1 MAAYSNKK
9 NLTLLV
15 LILKYLRYFSSFAL
29 ARSQRLHEKILPIH
43 NTQGLAQGKQARVV
57 RLQYALSMPGAVK
70 ASAHSKDRYAV
81 FYARPPTNTV
91 GMRSA

>member
-1 MAAYSNKK
+1 MIIPEIFAIF
-9 NLTLLV
+9 L
-15 LILKYLRYFSSFAL
+15 FFAL

-43 NTQGLAQGKQARVV
+43 NTQGLVQGKQARVV
-57 RLQYALSMPGAVK
+57 RLQYALPMPGAVK
-70 ASAHSKDRYAV
+70 TSAHSKDRYAV